1 MELDYNLI
9 SSKGNEMSIN
19 YVDAKYLEDNV
30 RAKIEQAI
38 EGVLDQARKEIEAAG
53 NTILVQNKDGSI
65 SEMKVKEISWT
76 HDELWFTIP
85 GFYSRSFSY
94 YDLARRPQE
103 NEE

>member
-1 MELDYNLI
+1 
-9 SSKGNEMSIN
+9 MSIN
-19 YVDAKYLEDNV
+19 RVDAKYLEDNV

-65 SEMKVKEISWT
+65 SEIKVKEISWS
-76 HDELWFTIP
+76 HDELWFTIKEPWVKIP
-85 GFYSRSFSY
+85 GFYNRSFTY